1 MHENRV
7 VIHRKDGT
15 LQKGMTRDFFP
26 NKEEFHLELE
36 EGGVSVVKLEEL
48 KAVFF
53 VRNLAGRPEHHETYG
68 DEIPGGGRKV
78 EVTFE
83 DGEVIVGFTSGYSPD
98 RRGWFVLP
106 ADKESNNLRIFVLNS
121 AVQMV
126 RMLD

>member
-7 VIHRKDGT
+7 VTHRKDGT
-15 LQKGMTRDFFP
+15 LQKGTTRDFFP

-36 EGGVSVVKLEEL
+36 AGGVSIVKLEEL

-53 VRNLAGRPEHHETYG
+53 VRNLAGRPDHHETYA
-68 DEIPGGGRKV
+68 DEIAGGGRKV

-121 AVQMV
+121 AVQTV